1 MAGEFLNT
9 QHDLGLV
16 LGSMLLACFAS
27 YVTLDM
33 ARRVREHRSAAARVW
48 WAGGA
53 LVMGTGVWATH
64 FVGMLAFDAG
74 VALGYGRVATALSWL
89 AAVAA
94 AGVALGVGNRSQPT
108 RRSLAC
114 GALAMA
120 VGISAMHYLGMAA
133 IDLAPGIVWR
143 WPLVA
148 LSVAVALAAS
158 AAALALLV
166 VLRRVPAG
174 RRVPLQLGAALLMGA
189 AICGM
194 HYTGMAAVQLPQ
206 GVVCRSL
213 DQLGGDG
220 LGLLVG
226 GVAALILTLALIG
239 SVHDSRQRAR
249 EARLARSL
257 QSANA
262 QLQSANAAL
271 QQLAFRDVLTG
282 LPNRL
287 LFDERLQHTIH
298 RLQTL
303 PAPGDQPQLAVLFI
317 DLDGFKPVNDSLG
330 HGAGDTVLREAARRL
345 EAVTRSSDTL
355 ARLGGDEFVLL
366 LAPLD
371 DRAAATVLAER
382 LIEALRRPFVLEGQ
396 AVALGCSIGIAQ
408 YPEHGAGA
416 RLLACADAAM
426 YAAKRN
432 GGGGWAMYQAGMGG
446 DPGEQVALQQALRL
460 ALERAEFSLHYQPKV
475 HAASGAVQGLEALL
489 RWRHPERGMVSPA
502 VFIPVAERC
511 GLIGRIGQWVIDEAC
526 AQLARWRDQGWHGQV
541 AVNLSPHQLRQPEL
555 AARVQDALARH
566 ALSASQL
573 VLEVTETAMMDNL
586 QADGQVLAR
595 LSALGVTIA
604 IDDFGT
610 GYSSLAYLRRL
621 PARELKIDRSFVQDV
636 DTDDDARAVM
646 QAVVGLAHALRM
658 QVVAEGVETIGQR
671 RLLTAMGCDL
681 LQGYLLARPMP
692 ADAVL
697 PWLAAQL
704 SPAHPQPRPQHPQG
718 VAA

>member
-1 MAGEFLNT
+1 MSGEFLST
-9 QHDLGLV
+9 RHDPWLV
-16 LGSMLLACFAS
+16 LGSVLLACFAA

-33 ARRVREHRSAAARVW
+33 ARRVREHHGAAARWW
-48 WAGGA
+48 WASGA

-74 VALGYGRVATALSWL
+74 LQLGYARAATALSWL

-94 AGVALGVGNRSQPT
+94 AGVALDVGNRPMLT
-108 RRSLAC
+108 RTALAA
-114 GALAMA
+114 GALAMTL
-120 VGISAMHYLGMAA
+120 GIISMHYLGMAA

-174 RRVPLQLGAALLMGA
+174 RRVPTQLGAAGLMGG
-189 AICGM
+189 AICGT
-194 HYTGMAAVQLPQ
+194 HYTGMAAVQLPL

-213 DQLGGDG
+213 DQLGGEG

-226 GVAALILTLALIG
+226 CVTALILTLALIG
-239 SVHDSRQRAR
+239 SAHDSRQRAR

-262 QLQSANAAL
+262 QLQSANAEL

-287 LFDERLQHTIH
+287 LFDDRLQHAID
-298 RLQTL
+298 RLQRQ
-303 PAPGDQPQLAVLFI
+303 PAGPIGPQLAVLFI
-317 DLDGFKPVNDSLG
+317 DLDGFKPVNDALG
-330 HGAGDTVLREAARRL
+330 HGAGDLVLREAARRL
-345 EAVTRSSDTL
+345 AGVARASDTL
-355 ARLGGDEFVLL
+355 ARVGGDEFVLL
-366 LAPLD
+366 APVD
-371 DRAAATVLAER
+371 PPATATALAER
-382 LIEALRRPFVLEGQ
+382 LIEALRRPFALDGQ
-396 AVALGCSIGIAQ
+396 SVALGCSIGIAQ
-408 YPEHGAGA
+408 FPEHGAGD

-426 YAAKRN
+426 YAAKRA
-432 GGGGWAMYQAGMGG
+432 GGGGWAMYQPGMGG
-446 DPGEQVALQQALRL
+446 NAGEQAALQQALRVAL
-460 ALERAEFSLHYQPKV
+460 ARGELSLHYQPKV

-489 RWRHPERGMVSPA
+489 RWHHPERGMVSPA

-511 GLIGRIGQWVIDEAC
+511 GLIGQIGQWVIDEAC

-555 AARVQDALARH
+555 VARVLDALARH
-566 ALSASQL
+566 ALQPTQL
-573 VLEVTETAMMDNL
+573 ALEVTETAMMENL

-595 LSALGVTIA
+595 LSASGVTIA

-636 DTDDDARAVM
+636 DTDSDARAVM

-658 QVVAEGVETIGQR
+658 QVVAEGVETVGQR
-671 RLLTAMGCDL
+671 TLLTAMGCDL

-692 ADAVL
+692 AEAVL
-697 PWLAAQL
+697 PWLAAQ
-704 SPAHPQPRPQHPQG
+704 PRPPGPQRC
-718 VAA
+718 AA

>member
-1 MAGEFLNT
+1 MSGEFLST
-9 QHDLGLV
+9 RHDPWLV
-16 LGSMLLACFAS
+16 VGSVLLAWFAS

-33 ARRVREHRSAAARVW
+33 ARRVRDHRRAAARWW
-48 WAGGA
+48 WASGA

-64 FVGMLAFDAG
+64 FVGMMAFDAG
-74 VALGYGRVATALSWL
+74 VQLGYARAATALSWL

-94 AGVALGVGNRSQPT
+94 AGVAMGLGNRPT
-108 RRSLAC
+108 LTWPALAT
-114 GALAMA
+114 GALTMTL
-120 VGISAMHYLGMAA
+120 GISSMHYLGMAA

-143 WPLVA
+143 WPVVA

-174 RRVPLQLGAALLMGA
+174 RRVPTQLGAAGLIGG
-189 AICGM
+189 AICGT
-194 HYTGMAAVQLPQ
+194 HYIGMAAVQLPL

-213 DQLGGDG
+213 DQLGGEG

-226 GVAALILTLALIG
+226 GVAALILSLALIG
-239 SVHDSRQRAR
+239 SAHDSRQRAR
-249 EARLARSL
+249 ETRLARSL
-257 QSANA
+257 QHANA
-262 QLQSANAAL
+262 QLQHANAEL
-271 QQLAFRDVLTG
+271 KQLAFRDVLTG

-287 LFDERLQHTIH
+287 LFDDRLKHAIDRLQP
-298 RLQTL
+298 L
-303 PAPGDQPQLAVLFI
+303 PASSVGPQLAVLFI

-330 HGAGDTVLREAARRL
+330 HGAGDLVLREAARRL
-345 EAVTRSSDTL
+345 EGVTRASDTL

-371 DRAAATVLAER
+371 AAATASALAER
-382 LIEALRRPFVLEGQ
+382 LIEALRRPFALDGQ
-396 AVALGCSIGIAQ
+396 SVTLGCSIGIAQ
-408 YPEHGAGA
+408 FPEHGASD

-426 YAAKRN
+426 YAAKRA
-432 GGGGWAMYQAGMGG
+432 GGGGWAMYQPGMGG
-446 DPGEQVALQQALRL
+446 NPGEQAALQQALRL
-460 ALERAEFSLHYQPKV
+460 ALARGELSLHYQPKV
-475 HAASGAVQGLEALL
+475 QAASGAVQGLEALL

-511 GLIGRIGQWVIDEAC
+511 GLIGQIGQWVIDEAC

-555 AARVQDALARH
+555 VARVLDALARH
-566 ALSASQL
+566 ALQPTQL
-573 VLEVTETAMMDNL
+573 VLEVTETAMMENL

-595 LSALGVTIA
+595 LSAIGVTIA

-636 DTDDDARAVM
+636 DTDSDARAVM

-658 QVVAEGVETIGQR
+658 QVVAEGVETVGQR
-671 RLLTAMGCDL
+671 TLLTAMGCDL

-692 ADAVL
+692 AEAVL
-697 PWLAAQL
+697 PWLAAQ
-704 SPAHPQPRPQHPQG
+704 PRPPVPQRM
-718 VAA
+718 AA

>member
-148 LSVAVALAAS
+148 LSVAVAL
-158 AAALALLV
+158 
-166 VLRRVPAG
+166 
-174 RRVPLQLGAALLMGA
+174 A

-573 VLEVTETAMMDNL
+573 VLEVTETAMM
-586 QADGQVLAR
+586 ADGQVLAR